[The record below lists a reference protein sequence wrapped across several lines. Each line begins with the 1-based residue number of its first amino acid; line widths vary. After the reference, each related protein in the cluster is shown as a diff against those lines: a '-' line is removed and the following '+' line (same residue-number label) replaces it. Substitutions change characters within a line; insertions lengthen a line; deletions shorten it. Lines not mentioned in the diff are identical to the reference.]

1 MVNNDIKQYLNQIAG
16 YFASINDLVDF
27 YNQDHIN
34 AKFLSGRK
42 IDMWDDQ
49 TLEEFFNRLSEA
61 GIIDIRYLEDDPDKI
76 FTVQN
81 ISTDYGTIFCLKIA
95 YANTDHF
102 SIEGLTS
109 KGYLKY
115 KLYPKSTNALVIFSE
130 SIMNPNDAITAARIE
145 ELLGDM
151 GLATEGYVD
160 QEVTSQLADALSSYV
175 KISGNQNIGGQK
187 TFTAKTTFAAETNF
201 AGTAQFNGTIK
212 NKNMVGGVINM
223 HPEGD
228 LTNMAYF
235 MNDLTGMLSMGGT
248 CTCTR
253 TDKDGNV
260 LGEPLS
266 EYNRK
271 QWFNGT
277 TSYGN
282 LVGGGK

>member
-1 MVNNDIKQYLNQIAG
+1 MKVISTAADHMKTIGTVLSYAKSVDYWTDSIKTLQNEMPID
-16 YFASINDLVDF
+16 SDLV
-27 YNQDHIN
+27 H
-34 AKFLSGRK
+34 K
-42 IDMWDDQ
+42 
-49 TLEEFFNRLSEA
+49 A
-61 GIIDIRYLEDDPDKI
+61 GTE
-76 FTVQN
+76 T
-81 ISTDYGTIFCLKIA
+81 IS
-95 YANTDHF
+95 
-102 SIEGLTS
+102 
-109 KGYLKY
+109 
-115 KLYPKSTNALVIFSE
+115 
-130 SIMNPNDAITAARIE
+130 
-145 ELLGDM
+145 
-151 GLATEGYVD
+151 
-160 QEVTSQLADALSSYV
+160 
-175 KISGNQNIGGQK
+175 GQK
-187 TFTAKTTFAAETNF
+187 TFTAKTTFGAETNFNLNTNF

-223 HPEGD
+223 HPEGG